1 MTITMSILFLS
12 LLPGFLFLVI
22 GALTQEA
29 VGYGDGLSI
38 LAMGFYMEAYAL
50 WKAVGISL
58 TLVTAYVL
66 GQKLLQKHRYKQE
79 QKYEQEQIHK
89 QKQENGQIPK
99 SGVSIQ
105 AIREFLGHKHEN
117 MTRRYIDCIQ
127 KHVDMSSEQYY
138 KEQKSLVSEWRG
150 SDKDGN

>member
-1 MTITMSILFLS
+1 MPQVEISFWELAS
-12 LLPGFLFLVI
+12 EQPAPRNNVI
-22 GALTQEA
+22 PCGDHVFQTHDYRHSVATALYERGA
-29 VGYGDGLSI
+29 
-38 LAMGFYMEAYAL
+38 
-50 WKAVGISL
+50 
-58 TLVTAYVL
+58 
-66 GQKLLQKHRYKQE
+66 
-79 QKYEQEQIHK
+79 
-89 QKQENGQIPK
+89 
-99 SGVSIQ
+99 SIQ

>member
-1 MTITMSILFLS
+1 MDAGLVYGFLAVGIVCFILEAFLNKVKVNRSMTITMSILFLS

-29 VGYGDGLSI
+29 VGYGDGLSV

-50 WKAVGISL
+50 WKVVGISL

-99 SGVSIQ
+99 SGAVP
-105 AIREFLGHKHEN
+105 FLPFLLAG
-117 MTRRYIDCIQ
+117 M
-127 KHVDMSSEQYY
+127 VVM
-138 KEQKSLVSEWRG
+138 LG
-150 SDKDGN
+150 AL

>member
-1 MTITMSILFLS
+1 MDAGLVYGFLAAGIVCFTLEAFLNKEKVNRSMTITMSILFLS

-38 LAMGFYMEAYAL
+38 LAMGFYIEAYAL

-66 GQKLLQKHRYKQE
+66 GQKLLQKHRDKQE
-79 QKYEQEQIHK
+79 QKYEQEQIYK

-99 SGVSIQ
+99 SGAVPLLP
-105 AIREFLGHKHEN
+105 FLLTG
-117 MTRRYIDCIQ
+117 M
-127 KHVDMSSEQYY
+127 VVV
-138 KEQKSLVSEWRG
+138 LGVL
-150 SDKDGN
+150 